1 MPFLFNYFCLSF
13 YVQAGHER
21 PRLPQYGAI
30 HDVRS
35 LMFLRL
41 LLTALCGFSWAALA
55 ATKPNILVIL
65 ADDLGYSDLGCYGS
79 EIATPN
85 LDQLATNG
93 LRFTDFHNTGRCW
106 PTRGALMTGYYPQQV
121 RMDPQP
127 RPKENKGFPAWTRT
141 IPQMLKPLG
150 YRSYHSGK
158 WHIGC
163 APRILADAS
172 FDRSY
177 HLADQS
183 RHFSP
188 SKHTLDDKPMPA
200 VDRSEGFFGT
210 VAIADHAIEFLRQHQ
225 SGHADDPFFA
235 YVAFTAPHFPLMA
248 WDKDIQKYRGKYA
261 RGWDVMRE
269 ERFERMKKMGLVR
282 GELSA
287 PEPQIH
293 APSGDDKTPA
303 QLNDKDVFTYVPWDS
318 LTEAQRQFQAE
329 KMAIHAAMID
339 RIDIEVGRI
348 LDQIKAMKQFEDTLI
363 VFLSDNGAS
372 AEIMVRGDGHDP
384 LAPIGSAAT
393 HLCLGPGW
401 STMCNTP
408 FRRHKI
414 WTHDGGTSTPLVM
427 HWPNGIATKG
437 ALRHDAGHVVDLMP
451 TILDAAGAPA
461 AKVSL
466 SAPAFPGR
474 SLLPAFAKDGS
485 VQHDYLFF
493 HHQGNRGLR
502 VGSWKLV
509 SSKDDGDAWELYD
522 FNTDR
527 SEQHNLAPQ
536 MKEKVTELQAKWEA
550 LEAQFAKESAE

>member
-1 MPFLFNYFCLSF
+1 
-13 YVQAGHER
+13 
-21 PRLPQYGAI
+21 
-30 HDVRS
+30 
-35 LMFLRL
+35 MFLRL
-41 LLTALCGFSWAALA
+41 LLTALCGFSSAAPA

-85 LDQLATNG
+85 LDQLAANG

-127 RPKENKGFPAWTRT
+127 RPKENKGFPSWTRT

-158 WHIGC
+158 WHISC
-163 APRILADAS
+163 APRILADAG

-177 HLADQS
+177 HLADQNN
-183 RHFSP
+183 HLSP
-188 SKHTLDDKPMPA
+188 ALHYLDDKVLPS
-200 VDRSEGFFGT
+200 VTRYEGFLGT
-210 VAIADHAIEFLRQHQ
+210 VAIAERTIEFLQQHQ
-225 SGHADDPFFA
+225 ENHASDPFFA

-248 WDKDIQKYRGKYA
+248 FEKDIEKYRGKYL
-261 RGWDVMRE
+261 RGWDLMRW
-269 ERFERMKKMGLVR
+269 ERFQRMKKMGLIA
-282 GELSA
+282 GELSK
-287 PEPQIH
+287 PEPQIR
-293 APSGDDKTPA
+293 APSGNDKTPA
-303 QLNDKDVFTYVPWDS
+303 QLNNQDIFTYVPWDS
-318 LTEAQRQFQAE
+318 LTQAQRQFQAE

-372 AEIMVRGDGHDP
+372 AEIMVRGNGHDP
-384 LAPIGSAAT
+384 RAPMGSVAT

-414 WTHDGGTSTPLVM
+414 WTHEGGTSTPLVV

-437 ALRHDAGHVVDLMP
+437 ELRHDAGHVVDLMP
-451 TILDAAGAPA
+451 TILDAAGTPV
-461 AKVSL
+461 AKVSV

-485 VQHDYLFF
+485 VQPDYLFF

-502 VGSWKLV
+502 VGHWKLV
-509 SSKDDGDAWELYD
+509 SSKDDGNAWELYD
-522 FNTDR
+522 FTNSR
-527 SEQHNLAPQ
+527 YEQHNLIATMPRKA
-536 MKEKVTELQAKWEA
+536 KELTSKWEA
-550 LEAQFAKESAE
+550 LDAQFAKDAAD

>member
-1 MPFLFNYFCLSF
+1 MF
-13 YVQAGHER
+13 
-21 PRLPQYGAI
+21 
-30 HDVRS
+30 RS
-35 LMFLRL
+35 LITL
-41 LLTALCGFSWAALA
+41 LLVAALPLLA
-55 ATKPNILVIL
+55 SDGKPNILIL
-65 ADDLGYSDLGCYGS
+65 LTDDLGYSDLGCYGS
-79 EIATPN
+79 EITTPN
-85 LDQLATNG
+85 LDQLAANG

-127 RPKENKGFPAWTRT
+127 RPKQNRGFPSWTRT

-163 APRILADAS
+163 APRILADTG

-188 SKHTLDDKPMPA
+188 VAHMLDDKPLSR
-200 VDRSEGFFGT
+200 VTRDEGFYGT
-210 VAIADHAIEFLRQHQ
+210 VAIADRAIEFLQQHQ
-225 SGHADDPFFA
+225 ADHADKPFFA

-248 WDKDIQKYRGKYA
+248 WDKDIERYRGKYL
-261 RGWDVMRE
+261 RGWDVMRQ
-269 ERFERMKKMGLVR
+269 ERFERLKKIGLVD
-282 GELSA
+282 GELSS
-287 PEPQIH
+287 PERQIR
-293 APSGDDKTPA
+293 APSGNDQTPT
-303 QLNDKDVFTYVPWDS
+303 QLNNEDVFTYVPWDS
-318 LTEAQRQFQAE
+318 LTKAQRKFQAE

-339 RIDIEVGRI
+339 RIDIEVGRL
-348 LDQIKAMKQFEDTLI
+348 LDQLKAMKQFEDTLI

-384 LAPIGSAAT
+384 RAPMGSAAT

-414 WTHDGGTSTPLVM
+414 WTHEGGTSTPLVV
-427 HWPNGIATKG
+427 HWPKGIAAKG
-437 ALRHDAGHVVDLMP
+437 ELRHDAGHVVDLMP

-461 AKVSL
+461 AKISA
-466 SAPAFPGR
+466 SAPDFPGR
-474 SLLPAFAKDGS
+474 SLVPAFAKNGS

-502 VGSWKLV
+502 IGPWKLV
-509 SSKDDGDAWELYD
+509 SSKDDADTWELYD
-522 FNTDR
+522 FKADR

-536 MKEKVTELQAKWEA
+536 MQSKVNELQAKWDA
-550 LEAQFAKESAE
+550 LDAQFAKDSAK

>member
-1 MPFLFNYFCLSF
+1 
-13 YVQAGHER
+13 
-21 PRLPQYGAI
+21 
-30 HDVRS
+30 
-35 LMFLRL
+35 MFLRL
-41 LLTALCGFSWAALA
+41 LLTALCGFTSAALA
-55 ATKPNILVIL
+55 VTKPNILVIL
-65 ADDLGYSDLGCYGS
+65 TDDLGYSDLGCYGS

-85 LDQLATNG
+85 LDQLAANG

-127 RPKENKGFPAWTRT
+127 RPKETKGFPSWTRT
-141 IPQMLKPLG
+141 IPQVLKPLG

-163 APRILADAS
+163 APRILADAG

-188 SKHTLDDKPMPA
+188 SKHTLDDKPLPA
-200 VDRSEGFFGT
+200 VDLSSGFFGT
-210 VAIADHAIEFLRQHQ
+210 VAIADRAIEFLQQHQ
-225 SGHADDPFFA
+225 SDHKDDPFFA
-235 YVAFTAPHFPLMA
+235 YVAFTTPHFPLMA
-248 WDKDIQKYRGKYA
+248 WEKDIAKYRDKYA

-269 ERFERMKKMGLVR
+269 ERFERMKKMGLIA
-282 GELSA
+282 GELSK
-287 PEPQIH
+287 PEPQIR
-293 APSGDDKTPA
+293 APSGNDKTPA
-303 QLNDKDVFTYVPWDS
+303 QLNNQDIFTYVPWDS
-318 LTEAQRQFQAE
+318 LTQAQRQFQAE

-414 WTHDGGTSTPLVM
+414 WTHEGGTSTPLVV
-427 HWPNGIATKG
+427 HWPNGIAAKG
-437 ALRHDAGHVVDLMP
+437 ELRHDAGHVVDLMP

-461 AKVSL
+461 AKVSV
-466 SAPAFPGR
+466 SAPTFPGR
-474 SLLPAFAKDGS
+474 SLLPAFVKEGS

-502 VGSWKLV
+502 VGPWKLV
-509 SSKDDGDAWELYD
+509 SSKDDADTWELYD